1 MELNRRELIAGTVVT
16 VMGALGPSAAAMN
29 VEGPRTLTVPPLPPP
44 ERSGIDHVVVVMMEN
59 RSFDHYLGWLP
70 GADGRQAG
78 LAYIDRGGRRHTTHH
93 LDTWTGCGH
102 PDPDHSY
109 KGGRVQYNGGACDGF
124 LRSGDNDEL
133 AIGYYKAADLAFFR
147 HAARDWTTCDR
158 YFSALM
164 GPTFPNRLF
173 QHAAQT
179 DRLSNTMELSTVP
192 TIWDRLAGRGVAA
205 SYYFSDTPVTALWGS
220 KYRSITR
227 PFDQFLLDAKAG
239 ALPAVSFVDPRFLGD
254 GAAGTSGDDH
264 PLADIRVGQRFLDT
278 VYNAVTSSPNWGR
291 TVLVINYDEWGG
303 FFDHV
308 PPSAAPDPRP
318 DLGTGLRGFRVP
330 CLVISP
336 RARRRTVAHGTYD
349 HTSVLK
355 MIEWRFGL
363 EPLTVRDAGA
373 ANIAEVLDFETAPDL
388 TARRYGVPDVP
399 ICGCRFTGHAA
410 KDVHAGHDWPPLR
423 AHATR
428 LGYARPR

>member
-1 MELNRRELIAGTVVT
+1 MDLNRRQFIAGATVT
-16 VMGALGPSAAAMN
+16 VAGTLGLGAACGAATRSPTA
-29 VEGPRTLTVPPLPPP
+29 LPPP
-44 ERSGIDHVVVVMMEN
+44 EQSGIDHFVVVMMEN

-70 GADGRQAG
+70 GADGKQDG
-78 LAYIDRGGRRHTTHH
+78 LSYVDKSGKRHATHH
-93 LDTWTGCGH
+93 LDSFTGCGH

-109 KGGRVQYNGGACDGF
+109 QGGRIQYGGGACDGF
-124 LRSGDNDEL
+124 LRSGSNDEF
-133 AIGYYKAADLAFFR
+133 AIGYFEGADLAFFG

-158 YFSALM
+158 YFAALM

-179 DRLSNTMELSTVP
+179 DRISNVMEPTKTP
-192 TIWDRLAGRGVAA
+192 TIWDRLAERGLSAH
-205 SYYFSDTPVTALWGS
+205 YYFSDLPFTALWGP
-220 KYRSITR
+220 KYRAITL
-227 PFDQFLLDAKAG
+227 PFAQFLLDAKAG
-239 ALPAVSFVDPRFLGD
+239 TLPAVSFVDPRFLD

-264 PLADIRVGQRFLDT
+264 PLSDIRVGQHFLNT
-278 VYNAVTSSPNWGR
+278 VYDAVVSSPNWER

-308 PPSAAPDPRP
+308 PPPIAPDPRP

-336 RARRRTVAHGTYD
+336 RARRRTIAHGTYD

-363 EPLTVRDAGA
+363 QPLTVRDAA
-373 ANIAEVLDFETAPDL
+373 ANNLAEVLDFEAKPDL
-388 TARRYGVPDVP
+388 TAARYNVPE
-399 ICGCRFTGHAA
+399 IQACGCRFAGHAA
-410 KDVHAGHDWPPLR
+410 GDIHAGPDWPALR
-423 AHATR
+423 DYPTCI
-428 LGYARPR
+428 GYPQI

>member
-1 MELNRRELIAGTVVT
+1 MDLNRRRFIAGT
-16 VMGALGPSAAAMN
+16 AAAT
-29 VEGPRTLTVPPLPPP
+29 VTGTLGTFPASADVALTDTSTPTLPPAG
-44 ERSGIDHVVVVMMEN
+44 ESGIDHIIVVMMEN

-78 LAYIDRGGRRHTTHH
+78 LSYVDKNGKRHATYH
-93 LDTWTGCGH
+93 LEAFTGCGH

-109 KGGRVQYNGGACDGF
+109 DGGRVQYNNGACDGF
-124 LRSGDNDEL
+124 LRSGTNDEF
-133 AIGYYKAADLAFFR
+133 AIGYFQAPDLAFFR

-173 QHAAQT
+173 QHRGQT
-179 DRLSNTMELSTVP
+179 DRISNTRSATTLP
-192 TIWDRLAGRGVAA
+192 TIWDRLASAGLTGR
-205 SYYFSDTPVTALWGS
+205 YYYSDTPVTALWGT
-220 KYRSITR
+220 KYRSISKS
-227 PFDQFLLDAKAG
+227 FAQFQLDAAAG
-239 ALPAVSFVDPRFLGD
+239 ALSAVSFVDPRFLGE

-264 PLADIRVGQRFLDT
+264 PLSDIRVGQHFLNT
-278 VYNAVTSSPNWGR
+278 VYESVVSSPNWER
-291 TVLVINYDEWGG
+291 TVLFINYDEWGG

-308 PPSAAPDPRP
+308 PPTIAPDPRP

-336 RARRRTVAHGTYD
+336 LARRHTVAHRTYD

-363 EPLTVRDAGA
+363 TPLTVRDAV
-373 ANIAEVLDFETAPDL
+373 ANNLAEVLDFRAEPRLA
-388 TARRYGVPDVP
+388 ARRYFVPDIQVS
-399 ICGCRFTGHAA
+399 GCQFADHAPG
-410 KDVHAGHDWPPLR
+410 DIHAGKSWPPLR
-423 AHATR
+423 KHATN
-428 LGYARPR
+428 LGFHTV